1 MQGEVLTRL
10 CEKKHSRLRFQMTS
24 LEPDKNPHPPILA
37 LDLGQKTVGVALS
50 DELSITIKRLDPLKR
65 TNWKELL
72 RNVKDLIK
80 RFDAQTLVIG
90 LPLSLDGSTGS
101 AAEAVEKL
109 AVNFAR
115 SLIVP
120 VYLQDERLT
129 SEEAR
134 TTLREHGYEQAE
146 LEDLVDSES
155 AAVILR
161 DFLNSSEER
170 LLVNPQSKGET
181 PSA

>member
-1 MQGEVLTRL
+1 M
-10 CEKKHSRLRFQMTS
+10 SS
-24 LEPDKNPHPPILA
+24 LEPKISPRPPVLA

-72 RNVKDLIK
+72 RNVNALIN

-90 LPLSLDGSTGS
+90 LPISMDGSRGS
-101 AAEAVEKL
+101 AAQTVEKL
-109 AVNFAR
+109 AINFAR
-115 SLIVP
+115 SLALP

-129 SEEAR
+129 TQEAR
-134 TTLREHGYEQAE
+134 SSLRNHGYKKTEV
-146 LEDLVDSES
+146 EDLVDSES
-155 AAVILR
+155 AVIILR
-161 DFLNSSEER
+161 DFLTSGENR
-170 LLVNPQSKGET
+170 LLVIPPPTGDS

>member
-1 MQGEVLTRL
+1 
-10 CEKKHSRLRFQMTS
+10 MTS
-24 LEPDKNPHPPILA
+24 LERDMNPRPPVIA

-72 RNVKDLIK
+72 RNVNALIK

-90 LPLSLDGSTGS
+90 LPLSLDGSRGS
-101 AAEAVEKL
+101 AAQAVERL
-109 AVNFAR
+109 AINFAR
-115 SLIVP
+115 SLAVA

-134 TTLREHGYEQAE
+134 SSLREHGYKQTEV
-146 LEDLVDSES
+146 EDLVDSES
-155 AAVILR
+155 AVIILR
-161 DFLNSSEER
+161 DFLNSSEDR
-170 LLVNPQSKGET
+170 LLVIPPTTGDT
-181 PSA
+181 PSV